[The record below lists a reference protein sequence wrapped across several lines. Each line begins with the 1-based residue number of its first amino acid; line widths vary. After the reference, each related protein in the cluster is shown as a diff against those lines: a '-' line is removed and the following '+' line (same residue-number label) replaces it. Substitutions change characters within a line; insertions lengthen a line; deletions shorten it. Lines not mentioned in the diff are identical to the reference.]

1 MSINRIARLLLR
13 IVSRSIVNGV
23 LPALFLFAPG
33 VRAQDPGADAA
44 TQAMQQAVQL
54 SVQAAQQ
61 ANQQAMQA
69 TQQATQAAQQAMQD
83 ASAPV
88 QLLPARVDKP
98 NFYPAPGKF
107 TSAVR
112 IAIQDGTP
120 KASIFYTLDGTEP
133 TTSSIPYT
141 GPILVSSTGRIR
153 AIARSPAYSPSKV
166 ASAKYVIK

>member
-1 MSINRIARLLLR
+1 MSTNRAISLFPRV
-13 IVSRSIVNGV
+13 VSRSVVSAV

-33 VRAQDPGADAA
+33 VRAQDPGAEAA
-44 TQAMQQAVQL
+44 A
-54 SVQAAQQ
+54 
-61 ANQQAMQA
+61 
-69 TQQATQAAQQAMQD
+69 QAMQD
-83 ASAPV
+83 TSAPV
-88 QLLPARVDKP
+88 QLPPARADKP

-107 TSAVR
+107 ASAVR
-112 IAIQDGTP
+112 IAIQDSTP

-153 AIARSPAYSPSKV
+153 AMARSPTYSPSKV